1 METHHITE
9 KRLVEGSMW
18 KISQMPSIEPTKT
31 VHRVYINA
39 WSSEIPCGIRYVAG
53 LAYKYKLYKAANS
66 VYEYSGVLRIA
77 VK

>member
-1 METHHITE
+1 
-9 KRLVEGSMW
+9 
-18 KISQMPSIEPTKT
+18 MPSVEPTKT

-66 VYEYSGVLRIA
+66 VNEYSGVLRIA